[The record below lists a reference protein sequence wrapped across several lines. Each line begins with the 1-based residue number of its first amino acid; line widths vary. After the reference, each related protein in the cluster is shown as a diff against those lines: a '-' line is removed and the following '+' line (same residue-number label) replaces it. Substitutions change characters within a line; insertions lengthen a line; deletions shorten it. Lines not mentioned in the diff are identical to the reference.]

1 MPSTSDST
9 SQVCTQSRT
18 HTAQFPCEVADV
30 KNMLLA
36 VSRLVHARATRCAH
50 PEAGRPSDP
59 PGSNQHGL
67 LVCGDAKVRAMTAAD
82 IDVPSDD
89 ETVAIHELG
98 IRANVLR
105 QNACLVNQTTINGY
119 ERTHLLPRS

>member
-1 MPSTSDST
+1 
-9 SQVCTQSRT
+9 
-18 HTAQFPCEVADV
+18 
-30 KNMLLA
+30 MLLA

-67 LVCGDAKVRAMTAAD
+67 LVCGDAKVRSMTAAD

-98 IRANVLR
+98 DKSKCVKTKRMPGEPDDDQRKRAHAL
-105 QNACLVNQTTINGY
+105 ASEELM
-119 ERTHLLPRS
+119 